1 MRSARRL
8 LLAISA
14 WLAIVAGPV
23 TAANA
28 APLPGGVAQ
37 GGQANAPSLCN
48 DDNAPSGVGNAG
60 DAANQICGV
69 AAVYVG
75 STLGQLITTVGPTVA
90 GSAVVAP
97 ITVSGGPVAVSW

>member
-14 WLAIVAGPV
+14 WLAIAAGPV

-28 APLPGGVAQ
+28 ALPPIGIVQ

-48 DDNAPSGVGNAG
+48 QGNAPSGVGNAG
-60 DAANQICGV
+60 DAANQVCGV
-69 AAVYVG
+69 ATAYVG
-75 STLGQLITTVGPTVA
+75 GTLGQLIHTVGPTVA

-97 ITVSGGPVAVSW
+97 VTVSGGPVAVTW